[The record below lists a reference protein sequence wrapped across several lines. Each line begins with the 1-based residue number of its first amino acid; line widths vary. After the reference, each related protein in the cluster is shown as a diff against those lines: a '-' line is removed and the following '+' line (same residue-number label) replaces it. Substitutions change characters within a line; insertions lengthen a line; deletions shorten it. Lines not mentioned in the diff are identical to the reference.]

1 MPLQG
6 SGIRRTNK
14 KNRLMAL
21 FLIAR
26 MRPGLIL
33 GDRIREFA
41 FANSLRGAAAKQRQ
55 KEEIMKKRA
64 LAILLTAAIGALTLS
79 GCGQKGS
86 VAQSQGTD
94 ETGDAAQT
102 QDGDAAGD
110 STEEAA
116 DEADSTASAGETKDN
131 GTLKVSFMT
140 GNIRIAINILALEK
154 GYFEEEGV
162 AVEPVN
168 IGGQDALTAIN
179 SSDDQLDILNTGFVP
194 DLQAIG
200 SGYDLTVIGGTA
212 VEGGSVIA
220 KSGSEDQYKNADTI
234 IDIDKF
240 KTAKL
245 GFVRNESSWVITRQY
260 LLDNGVSEDEIA
272 AIEDEGSGNIS
283 YYQDETSVA
292 QAVQKGEVD
301 LGFLPLEY
309 ALLYGDAYELS
320 VVTEAGALQENYVC
334 CREVTSP
341 AKIAA
346 KKDAFVAYETARIRA
361 FEYYKQGE
369 NDETIRKDVVNT
381 VASYSGKEAD
391 YVDTYLYGGVTK
403 YATDPNKKGI
413 VKYVEAAAN
422 SGLLS
427 SAGVDFKTYDITQ
440 NIDTSVYEE
449 AINNLVKENPDN
461 EFYAQLLTQFQE
473 DNA

>member
-1 MPLQG
+1 
-6 SGIRRTNK
+6 
-14 KNRLMAL
+14 
-21 FLIAR
+21 
-26 MRPGLIL
+26 
-33 GDRIREFA
+33 
-41 FANSLRGAAAKQRQ
+41 
-55 KEEIMKKRA
+55 MKKRVISII
-64 LAILLTAAIGALTLS
+64 LAAAIGAFTLS

-86 VAQSQGTD
+86 VAQSGSGD
-94 ETGDAAQT
+94 ETQAASETEDSTGAEDTKENDGENTDDQATDSAEKTGET
-102 QDGDAAGD
+102 QD
-110 STEEAA
+110 
-116 DEADSTASAGETKDN
+116 K

-162 AVEPVN
+162 TVEPVN

-179 SSDDQLDILNTGFVP
+179 SGEDQLDILNTGFVP

-212 VEGGSVIA
+212 VEGGAVIA
-220 KSGSEDQYKNADTI
+220 KSGSEGTYQNADKV

-245 GFVRNESSWVITRQY
+245 GFVRNESSWVVTRQY
-260 LLDNGVSEDEIA
+260 LLDNGVSEAEIA
-272 AIEDEGSGNIS
+272 AIEDESSGNIS

-309 ALLYGDAYELS
+309 ALLYGDAYDLA
-320 VVTEAGALQENYVC
+320 VVAKAGELQENYVC

-341 AKIAA
+341 SKIAE

-369 NDETIRKDVVNT
+369 TDENIRKDVVDT
-381 VASYSGKEAD
+381 VAAYSGKEAD
-391 YVDTYLYGGVTK
+391 YVNTYLYGGVTK

-427 SAGVDFKTYDITQ
+427 SAGVDFKTYDIAQ

-461 EFYAQLLTQFQE
+461 AFYAQLLTQFRE